1 MSNILETFDS
11 INIDVAK
18 RKYYNVN
25 KVNAVLE
32 ELREKAVQ
40 LVEENERLKNELAQK
55 NESSKQ
61 SEEMLRS
68 LQELYRETLEKAH
81 KRADAIVQ
89 DAEEESL
96 RLQKDTEQK
105 AEHAAKQVQECIGS
119 IRAREEQN
127 IAFLNKS
134 LQQFLKELQRD
145 DSPKTAVPAGLQE
158 TTPDAS
164 NESTPMPLVDEDE
177 EQERESGEQLQ
188 DLERKISLL
197 AREISALESGE

>member
-25 KVNAVLE
+25 KVNTVLE
-32 ELREKAVQ
+32 ELREQAVQ
-40 LVEENERLKNELAQK
+40 LVEENERLKSELAQK

-81 KRADAIVQ
+81 KRANAIVQ
-89 DAEEESL
+89 DAEEERL

-145 DSPKTAVPAGLQE
+145 NSPKTADPAGLQE
-158 TTPDAS
+158 TMTDAS
-164 NESTPMPLVDEDE
+164 NESTPMPLVDEE

-197 AREISALESGE
+197 AREISALERGE

>member
-25 KVNAVLE
+25 KVNTVLE
-32 ELREKAVQ
+32 ELRGQAVQ
-40 LVEENERLKNELAQK
+40 LVEENERLKSELTQK

-68 LQELYRETLEKAH
+68 LQKLYRETLEKAH

-96 RLQKDTEQK
+96 RLQKDTERK
-105 AEHAAKQVQECIGS
+105 AEHAAKQVQECISS

-134 LQQFLKELQRD
+134 LQQFLIELQRD
-145 DSPKTAVPAGLQE
+145 DSPKTADPAGLQE

-164 NESTPMPLVDEDE
+164 NESIPMPFVDEDE